1 MKIKVL
7 TSNAD
12 GNFVFSKE
20 ELEKLLNEAYNEG
33 YQDGKASQHLYS
45 NSPILN
51 IPSIPLQNIRDDFY
65 YTGTTATTGD
75 QRSC

>member
-20 ELEKLLNEAYNEG
+20 ELEKLLNEAYDEG
-33 YQDGKASQHLYS
+33 YQDCRASYYCG
-45 NSPILN
+45 NSPTPQISLN
-51 IPSIPLQNIRDDFY
+51 PPKSIFDDIY

-75 QRSC
+75 KRSC